1 MLVKL
6 VIEAD
11 VDTTHRIAAISDL
24 KFSCGGLV
32 KVEERTLT
40 HYTEHGDQAKTEWNR
55 REGFNVVAENI
66 VATGAYGI
74 RRLLA
79 DLEETE

>member
-11 VDTTHRIAAISDL
+11 ADSTHLISAISDL

-32 KVEERTLT
+32 KVEGRTLT
-40 HYTEHGDQAKTEWNR
+40 HYTEHGEQARTEWEQ
-55 REGFNVVAENI
+55 REGFRVVSSEPVEI
-66 VATGAYGI
+66 GPEGI
-74 RRLLA
+74 RKLLA
-79 DLEETE
+79 DLEEEL